1 MSQITQLLNYQKKDS
16 ELLAMEEEIANS
28 EERKKYLQT
37 QNFLK
42 KASEKLD
49 QLEGKSQELAAL
61 FERLTGKYEEIAE
74 TLKDYEHIDELVAG
88 GADISFY
95 QRSAQQLTDS
105 LKSLKGEVNNLI
117 AVAKE
122 TQEEYLALKKK
133 VLAAQKQYPELKNA
147 YQEYKKT
154 RQDAAAKVTAEL
166 ESIAKDIDEAV
177 LKKYKAKRAERIF
190 PILCEIKS
198 DRCSKC
204 GMELSLADKEVVSA
218 GRVVECENCHRFL
231 YKV

>member
-16 ELLAMEEEIANS
+16 ELLAMEEELANS

-49 QLEGKSQELAAL
+49 QLEGKSQELASL

-154 RQDAAAKVTAEL
+154 RQEAAARVTAEL
-166 ESIAKDIDEAV
+166 ESIAKDIDEGV

-204 GMELSLADKEVVSA
+204 GMELSLADKEVVSE

>member
-16 ELLAMEEEIANS
+16 ELLALEEEIYNS
-28 EERKKYLQT
+28 EERKKYIQT

-49 QLEGKSQELAAL
+49 QLEGKSQELAGL
-61 FERLTGKYEEIAE
+61 FDRLTAKYEEISE
-74 TLKDYEHIDELVAG
+74 TLKDYEHIDELVES

-105 LKSLKGEVNNLI
+105 LKSLKAEVNNLI
-117 AVAKE
+117 AAAKE
-122 TQEEYLALKKK
+122 TQDEYLALKKK
-133 VLAAQKQYPELKNA
+133 VIASQKLYPDLRKAYQDYKNTRQAAADAIAEELK
-147 YQEYKKT
+147 T
-154 RQDAAAKVTAEL
+154 IAA
-166 ESIAKDIDEAV
+166 DIDEEV

-190 PILCEIKS
+190 PILCEIRS
-198 DRCSKC
+198 ERCSKC
-204 GMELSLADKEVVSA
+204 GMELSLADKETVSA

>member
-16 ELLAMEEEIANS
+16 ELLALEEELANS
-28 EERKKYLQT
+28 DERKKYLQT

-49 QLEGKSQELAAL
+49 QLEGKSQELASL

-117 AVAKE
+117 SVAKE
-122 TQEEYLALKKK
+122 TQDEYLALKKK
-133 VLAAQKQYPELKNA
+133 VLSAQKQYPELKNA

-154 RQDAAAKVTAEL
+154 RQEAAAKVSAEL
-166 ESIAKDIDEAV
+166 ENIAKDIDEGV

-204 GMELSLADKEVVSA
+204 GMELSLADKETVSE

>member
-16 ELLAMEEEIANS
+16 ELLALEEELSNS
-28 EERKKYLQT
+28 EERKKYIQT

-49 QLEGKSQELAAL
+49 LLEGKSQEMVSL
-61 FERLTGKYEEIAE
+61 FERLKAKYEEVEE
-74 TLKDYEHIDELVAG
+74 TLKDYEHIGELVEG

-105 LKSLKGEVNNLI
+105 LKSLKADLNNLI
-117 AVAKE
+117 AAAKE
-122 TQEEYLALKKK
+122 AQDEYQTLKKK
-133 VLAAQKQYPELKNA
+133 VLVAQKQYPELKSA
-147 YQEYKKT
+147 YQDYKKT
-154 RQDAAAKVTAEL
+154 RQAAADKIAEEL
-166 ESIAKDIDEAV
+166 KKIAEEIDPEV
-177 LKKYKAKRAERIF
+177 LKKYRAKRAERIF

-204 GMELSLADKEVVSA
+204 GMELSLADKETVSA
-218 GRVVECENCHRFL
+218 GKVVECENCHRFL

>member
-16 ELLAMEEEIANS
+16 ELLALEEEIYNS
-28 EERKKYLQT
+28 EERKKYIQT

-49 QLEGKSQELAAL
+49 QLEGKSQELAGL
-61 FERLTGKYEEIAE
+61 FDRLTAKYEEISE
-74 TLKDYEHIDELVAG
+74 TLKDYEHIDELVES

-105 LKSLKGEVNNLI
+105 LKSLKAEVNNLI
-117 AVAKE
+117 AAAKE
-122 TQEEYLALKKK
+122 TQDEYLALKKK
-133 VLAAQKQYPELKNA
+133 VIASQKLYPDLRKAYQDYKNTRQAADAIAEELK
-147 YQEYKKT
+147 T
-154 RQDAAAKVTAEL
+154 IAA
-166 ESIAKDIDEAV
+166 DIDEEV

-190 PILCEIKS
+190 PILCEIRS
-198 DRCSKC
+198 ERCSKC
-204 GMELSLADKEVVSA
+204 GMELSLADKETVSA